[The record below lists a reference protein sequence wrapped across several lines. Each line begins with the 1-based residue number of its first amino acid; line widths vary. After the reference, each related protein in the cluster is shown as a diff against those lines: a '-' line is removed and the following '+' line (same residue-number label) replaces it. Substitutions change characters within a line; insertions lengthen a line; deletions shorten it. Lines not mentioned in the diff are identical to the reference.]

1 MVKRIFRFSLP
12 FRFLLPFPLFPVYP
26 FNLSSRLDITARFL
40 RLILRA
46 TPVPLFAQTVAARDA
61 LVYPFEFFVNQTA
74 HAAQEVLLEFSE
86 TVRDVLR
93 QNGIRRIAQITQPIF
108 DSINRTVRLFIRLRH
123 KTQPPLDK
131 ILVANHRTIVARLI
145 LTQ

>member
-1 MVKRIFRFSLP
+1 MVKRIFRFSLS
-12 FRFLLPFPLFPVYP
+12 FRFLLPLPLFPVYP
-26 FNLSSRLDITARFL
+26 FNPSSRSDVAARFL
-40 RLILRA
+40 FTLRTT

-61 LVYPFEFFVNQTA
+61 LVYPFEFFINKAA

-108 DSINRTVRLFIRLRH
+108 DSINRTVRRL
-123 KTQPPLDK
+123 
-131 ILVANHRTIVARLI
+131 
-145 LTQ
+145 